1 MSNRANITFFIAG
14 AIASLTLI
22 TSGVFAVA
30 PYVAFLSSVA
40 ALNIAPPVIFI
51 LFALSAVVIVF
62 SYKIIKQNKKS
73 QENSKAEVEE
83 PNKGLRKEENKL
95 TPIKEELE
103 DGKDKENKY
112 GFSGLEEK
120 VHRISENFVTKDEV
134 NGLKKEVSDLSA
146 RLINSPATKNEVEV
160 KLNIA
165 FYAKGEE
172 RGWNTTFSDIIL
184 PSDIKENLREI
195 CKSKSGGYLLNG
207 KGGTGKSSICEAIA
221 NEIKSQ
227 FAVIRISASS
237 LCNISNIDQVFE
249 RARKNTPCIII
260 MEEIDGIGLDR
271 KSGKNKNVESLTHL
285 LDKLN
290 KTFLEENIVIATTN
304 CANDLD
310 ETLVRHERLRKIEI
324 PGLEKE
330 SIRRGILKEYL
341 KELSQRDI
349 ETIVNNTNGFSPANL
364 IGLAKYIEKEREK
377 MKSKGKSTP
386 FSTLCKNF
394 KKEHNIKDEPDK
406 KHRNSKTKNEGSS
419 GSSFSSRSLSR
430 SSSVSSSLSDVSSR
444 GSKRQ
449 IEE

>member
-1 MSNRANITFFIAG
+1 MFSRANIPFFIAG
-14 AIASLTLI
+14 AIASLTLL

-62 SYKIIKQNKKS
+62 SYKMIKQSKKS
-73 QENSKAEVEE
+73 QENSKAEVKGPDKELREE
-83 PNKGLRKEENKL
+83 KNTLA
-95 TPIKEELE
+95 PIKEELE
-103 DGKDKENKY
+103 DGKAKENK
-112 GFSGLEEK
+112 EK
-120 VHRISENFVTKDEV
+120 PSNLKREADEISELRNEVKVIKRTVNDLGAKFDESAKRIDSAATKD
-134 NGLKKEVSDLSA
+134 
-146 RLINSPATKNEVEV
+146 EVEV
-160 KLNIA
+160 KLKME
-165 FYAKGEE
+165 FYAKDQE
-172 RGWNTTFSDIIL
+172 RGWNTILDNIIL
-184 PSDIKENLREI
+184 PIDIKEKLKEI

-237 LCNISNIDQVFE
+237 LCNIANIDQVFE
-249 RARKNTPCIII
+249 KARESAPCIII
-260 MEEIDGIGLDR
+260 LEEIDGIGLDR
-271 KSGKNKNVESLTHL
+271 KSSKNKNVESLTHL

-310 ETLVRHERLRKIEI
+310 EALVRHERLRKIEI

-330 SIRRGILKEYL
+330 STRRGILKGYQ
-341 KELSQRDI
+341 KGLSGRDI
-349 ETIVNNTNGFSPANL
+349 ENIVSSTNGFSVANL
-364 IGLAKYIEKEREK
+364 IGLVKYIREE
-377 MKSKGKSTP
+377 KSKGKSTP
-386 FSTLCKNF
+386 IFTLCERF
-394 KKEHNIKDEPDK
+394 KKEHNIEDK
-406 KHRNSKTKNEGSS
+406 KNEKHSNGKTKNKDIRLSS
-419 GSSFSSRSLSR
+419 GSLSR

-444 GSKRQ
+444 GSNRQ

>member
-1 MSNRANITFFIAG
+1 MSSRANIPFFIAG

-62 SYKIIKQNKKS
+62 SYKMIKQSKKS

-146 RLINSPATKNEVEV
+146 RLINSPTTKNEVEA
-160 KLNIA
+160 KLNME
-165 FYAKGEE
+165 FYAKGEA
-172 RGWNTTFSDIIL
+172 RGWNTTFDNIIL
-184 PSDIKENLREI
+184 PSDIKEKLRGI
-195 CKSKSGGYLLNG
+195 CESKSGGYLLYG
-207 KGGTGKSSICEAIA
+207 PPGTGKTSISKAIA
-221 NEIKSQ
+221 NQTKSL
-227 FAVIRISASS
+227 FAFMSVSASCLS
-237 LCNISNIDQVFE
+237 SQRNIDQVFE
-249 RARKNTPCIII
+249 KAETNSPCMIFID
-260 MEEIDGIGLDR
+260 EIDGVGKKRTVHEDAGPLTYLLTKLDKEFLSSKNITVVAAINHKNHLDPALIRGGRLECIEVPGLDKDDTR
-271 KSGKNKNVESLTHL
+271 QKILQ
-285 LDKLN
+285 
-290 KTFLEENIVIATTN
+290 
-304 CANDLD
+304 
-310 ETLVRHERLRKIEI
+310 ERLEKLKDSDMKI
-324 PGLEKE
+324 LVQASK
-330 SIRRGILKEYL
+330 
-341 KELSQRDI
+341 
-349 ETIVNNTNGFSPANL
+349 GFSMANL
-364 IGLAKYIEKEREK
+364 ICLIDKISETTEKEGEIKYLR
-377 MKSKGKSTP
+377 T
-386 FSTLCKNF
+386 FCKNF

-406 KHRNSKTKNEGSS
+406 KHSNGKTKNKDIRLSS
-419 GSSFSSRSLSR
+419 GSLSR

-444 GSKRQ
+444 GSNRQ

>member
-62 SYKIIKQNKKS
+62 SYKMIKQNKKS

-83 PNKGLRKEENKL
+83 LNKESRKEENTL
-95 TPIKEELE
+95 APIKEELE
-103 DGKDKENKY
+103 NEEAKENKKKL
-112 GFSGLEEK
+112 SDLEKK
-120 VHRISENFVTKDEV
+120 VERISDSFVTKDKVE
-134 NGLKKEVSDLSA
+134 GLEKVVGDLSA
-146 RLINSPATKNEVEV
+146 QLINSTAIDEVEANPQM
-160 KLNIA
+160 K
-165 FYAKGEE
+165 FCRKDEE

-184 PSDIKENLREI
+184 PIDIKEKLKEI

-237 LCNISNIDQVFE
+237 LCNIANIDQVFKK
-249 RARKNTPCIII
+249 ARKHTPCIII

-271 KSGKNKNVESLTHL
+271 KGGKNKNVESLTHL

-310 ETLVRHERLRKIEI
+310 EALVRHERLRKIEI

-330 SIRRGILKEYL
+330 STRRGILKEHL
-341 KELSQRDI
+341 KELSHRDV
-349 ETIVNNTNGFSPANL
+349 ETIVNSTNGFSVANL
-364 IGLAKYIEKEREK
+364 IGLAKYIQEEREK
-377 MKSKGKSTP
+377 MKSKGKSIP
-386 FSTLCKNF
+386 IFTLCERF
-394 KKEHNIKDEPDK
+394 KKEHNIEDK
-406 KHRNSKTKNEGSS
+406 KNEKHSNGKTKNKDTRLSS
-419 GSSFSSRSLSR
+419 GNLSR

>member
-62 SYKIIKQNKKS
+62 SYKMIKQNKKS

-120 VHRISENFVTKDEV
+120 VHRILENFVTQDEV

-146 RLINSPATKNEVEV
+146 QLINSTAIDEVEA
-160 KLNIA
+160 KLKME

-172 RGWNTTFSDIIL
+172 RGWNTILDNIIL

-271 KSGKNKNVESLTHL
+271 KGGKNKNVESLTHL

-310 ETLVRHERLRKIEI
+310 GALVRHGRLRNIEV
-324 PGLEKE
+324 PGLDKE
-330 SIRRGILKEYL
+330 NTRRGILKEYL
-341 KELSQRDI
+341 KELIPLNID
-349 ETIVNNTNGFSPANL
+349 TIVRSTNGFSPANL
-364 IGLAKYIEKEREK
+364 IGLAKYIREE
-377 MKSKGKSTP
+377 KSKSKSKSTP
-386 FSTLCKNF
+386 IFTLCARF
-394 KKEHNIKDEPDK
+394 KKEHNIEDK
-406 KHRNSKTKNEGSS
+406 KNEKHSNGKTKNKDTRLSS
-419 GSSFSSRSLSR
+419 GSLSR

-444 GSKRQ
+444 GSKWQ

>member
-1 MSNRANITFFIAG
+1 MSNRANIPFFIAG

-62 SYKIIKQNKKS
+62 SYKMIKQSKKS

-134 NGLKKEVSDLSA
+134 NVLKKEVSDLSA
-146 RLINSPATKNEVEV
+146 KLINSPATQDEVEV
-160 KLNIA
+160 KPNME
-165 FYAKGEE
+165 FYGKDQE
-172 RGWNTTFSDIIL
+172 RKWKTVLKDLKFTKSIQEKL
-184 PSDIKENLREI
+184 KEI
-195 CKSKSGGYLLNG
+195 CKLQQGGYLLNG

-227 FAVIRISASS
+227 FAVIRVSASS
-237 LCNISNIDQVFE
+237 LCNISNIDRVFE
-249 RARKNTPCIII
+249 KAEENSPCIII
-260 MEEIDGIGLDR
+260 MEEIDGIGLNR
-271 KSGKNKNVESLTHL
+271 ESGQNKNVESLTHL
-285 LDKLN
+285 LSKLN
-290 KTFLEENIVIATTN
+290 KTFFEKNIVIATTN
-304 CANDLD
+304 HANDLD
-310 ETLVRHERLRKIEI
+310 EALVRVGRLKRIEI

-330 SIRRGILKEYL
+330 SERRERLKEYL
-341 KELSQRDI
+341 KELSPRDI
-349 ETIVNNTNGFSPANL
+349 EFIVSSTNGFSPANL
-364 IGLAKYIEKEREK
+364 GGLADYIQKERSE
-377 MKSKGKSTP
+377 SKSTP
-386 FSTLCKNF
+386 IFTLCERF
-394 KKEHNIKDEPDK
+394 KKEHGIKDK
-406 KHRNSKTKNEGSS
+406 KHRNSKTKKEGTRLSP
-419 GSSFSSRSLSR
+419 GGLSR

-444 GSKRQ
+444 GSNRQ